1 MKKIYNHYF
10 PTPTFLSMNS
20 LALDI
25 SDQSVKY
32 GELVATPKG
41 LRIGQYGRESIP
53 AGIVVSGKIEDK
65 DKLTLILKKIKE
77 KTKSSF
83 FRICLPEEQ
92 MYIFTI
98 SLPLMAKNKLEETI
112 LLQIEDHIPLKA
124 NEVVFD
130 YEIIEE
136 KDGNLIVEITAS
148 AEETIEDYL
157 SVLYKAQMTPL
168 SFELE
173 SQAIARAVIPYG
185 DERPVM
191 IVDFGNTR
199 TGVTIVSKERV
210 FLATTLSIGGVNL
223 NNMIAKNF
231 SLSQEEADELKRSY
245 GSNNQS
251 ENEDIFPAILNGL
264 SVLKDE
270 LNKQCLYWESSRV
283 KNANQQKIS
292 RIILCGGDSNLA
304 GLSEYLELSMKI
316 KVIHAN
322 VWVNI
327 FDIGEYLPAMTFKES
342 LNYTTVLGLA
352 LADFPREEHKVINVL
367 PKQDKRN
374 IKKIYWARFTS
385 TLLNILSLM
394 IILTIVLLFPSYFY
408 SKNKESMADQKLAQF
423 NQENP
428 SNEINNLDQM
438 IKDINKN
445 MLFLKEATPKYLFSD
460 KILKEILALK
470 TEGIIYTQISYSKKN
485 ADLTILEIKGKAK
498 DRTALKNFKIILD
511 NNSDYKKVDL
521 PISNFIEKENLDFI
535 ISIETI

>member
-20 LALDI
+20 FALDI

-32 GELVATPKG
+32 GELIATPKG
-41 LRIGQYGRESIP
+41 LRLGQYGRESIP
-53 AGIVVSGKIEDK
+53 SGVVISGKIEDK
-65 DKLTLILKKIKE
+65 EKLTLILKKIKE

-98 SLPLMAKNKLEETI
+98 MLPVVAENKIEETI

-124 NEVVFD
+124 NEVIFD

-136 KDGNLIVEITAS
+136 KEDGIEVEITAS
-148 AEETIEDYL
+148 SQETIEDYL
-157 SVLYKAQMTPL
+157 SVLYKAQMNPL

-231 SLSQEEADELKRSY
+231 SLSQEEADKLKRSY

-270 LNKQCLYWESSRV
+270 LNKQCLYWESNRA
-283 KNANQQKIS
+283 KNTNQQKIS

-316 KVIHAN
+316 KVFHAN

-327 FDIGEYLPAMTFKES
+327 FDIGEYLPEMTQKES

-352 LADFPREEHKVINVL
+352 LADFPREKHKVINVL

-374 IKKIYWARFTS
+374 IKKIYWARFIS

-408 SKNKESMADQKLAQF
+408 SKTKESTADQKLALF

-428 SNEINNLDQM
+428 SNEIQSLDQM

-445 MLFLKEATPKYLFSD
+445 MLFLKEATPKYQFSEN
-460 KILKEILALK
+460 ILKEILTLK
-470 TEGIIYTQISYSKKN
+470 TEGITYTQISYNKKN
-485 ADLTILEIKGKAK
+485 VDLTTLEIKGKAK
-498 DRTALKNFKIILD
+498 DRTALKNFKTTLD
-511 NNSDYKKVDL
+511 NNPDYKKVEL

>member
-20 LALDI
+20 FALDI

-32 GELVATPKG
+32 GELIATPKG
-41 LRIGQYGRESIP
+41 LRLGQYGRESIP
-53 AGIVVSGKIEDK
+53 SGVVISGKIEDK
-65 DKLTLILKKIKE
+65 EKLTLILKKIKE

-98 SLPLMAKNKLEETI
+98 MLPVVAKNKIEETI

-124 NEVVFD
+124 NEVIFD

-136 KDGNLIVEITAS
+136 KEDGIEVEITAS
-148 AEETIEDYL
+148 SQETIEDYL
-157 SVLYKAQMTPL
+157 SVLYKAQMNPL

-173 SQAIARAVIPYG
+173 SQAIARAVISYG

-231 SLSQEEADELKRSY
+231 SLSQEEADKLKRSY

-270 LNKQCLYWESSRV
+270 LNKQCLYWESNRA
-283 KNANQQKIS
+283 KNTNQQKIS

-316 KVIHAN
+316 KVFHAN

-327 FDIGEYLPAMTFKES
+327 FDIGEYLPEMTQKES

-352 LADFPREEHKVINVL
+352 LADFPREKHKVINVL

-374 IKKIYWARFTS
+374 IKKIYWARFIS

-408 SKNKESMADQKLAQF
+408 SKTKESTADQKLALF

-428 SNEINNLDQM
+428 SNEIQSLDQM

-445 MLFLKEATPKYLFSD
+445 MLFLKEATPKYQFSEN
-460 KILKEILALK
+460 ILKEILTLK
-470 TEGIIYTQISYSKKN
+470 TEGITYTQISYNKKN
-485 ADLTILEIKGKAK
+485 ADLTTLEIKGKAK
-498 DRTALKNFKIILD
+498 DRTALKNFKTTLD
-511 NNSDYKKVDL
+511 NNPDYKKVEL

>member
-20 LALDI
+20 FALDI

-32 GELVATPKG
+32 GELIATPKG
-41 LRIGQYGRESIP
+41 LRLGQYGRESIP
-53 AGIVVSGKIEDK
+53 SGVVISGKIEDK
-65 DKLTLILKKIKE
+65 EKLTLILKKIKE

-98 SLPLMAKNKLEETI
+98 MLPVVAKNKIEETI

-124 NEVVFD
+124 NEVIFD

-136 KDGNLIVEITAS
+136 KEDGIEVEITAS
-148 AEETIEDYL
+148 SQETIEDYL
-157 SVLYKAQMTPL
+157 SVLYKAQMNPL

-231 SLSQEEADELKRSY
+231 SLSQEEADKLKRSY

-270 LNKQCLYWESSRV
+270 LNKQCLYWESNRA
-283 KNANQQKIS
+283 KNTNQQKIS

-316 KVIHAN
+316 KVFHAN

-327 FDIGEYLPAMTFKES
+327 FDIGEYLPEMTQKES

-352 LADFPREEHKVINVL
+352 LADFPREKHKVINVL

-374 IKKIYWARFTS
+374 IKKIYWARFIS

-408 SKNKESMADQKLAQF
+408 SKTKESTADQKLALF

-428 SNEINNLDQM
+428 SNEIQSLDQM

-445 MLFLKEATPKYLFSD
+445 MLFLKEATPKYQFSEN
-460 KILKEILALK
+460 ILKEILTLK
-470 TEGIIYTQISYSKKN
+470 TEGITYTQISYNKKN
-485 ADLTILEIKGKAK
+485 ADLTTLEIKGKAK
-498 DRTALKNFKIILD
+498 DRTALKNFKTTLD
-511 NNSDYKKVDL
+511 NNPDYKKVEL